1 MLIHY
6 NCMEKY
12 GKYINQKYIFLCFTE
27 ESQSYR
33 VESTEGWVNDKKL
46 IFGELSI

>member
-12 GKYINQKYIFLCFTE
+12 GKYINQNIFLCV
-27 ESQSYR
+27 SQ
-33 VESTEGWVNDKKL
+33 KKVSPTGL
-46 IFGELSI
+46 NQQKGE